1 MGQTDKFSVSSA
13 DTKTL
18 FRVFLAIPLPRQLK
32 ASIRVL
38 QRQLQM
44 QIPDARWIPPERL
57 HLTLHFFGE
66 IGQETLEKIKVS
78 VLSVKGCKR
87 SFTVGVKG
95 LGAFPDRDR
104 PRILWLDLEPKGQLK
119 QLHQDCSKALHSAG
133 VATESRPYSPHLTIG
148 RLRQHKTEVAELCR
162 SFGQQ
167 RIGQLPI
174 NTLVL
179 FKSRLRPGGAEHIPL
194 LTVRL
199 DESDNP

>member
-1 MGQTDKFSVSSA
+1 MGQTDEFSTSSS
-13 DTKTL
+13 DTQTL

-32 ASIRVL
+32 DSICAV
-38 QRQLQM
+38 QRQLQT
-44 QIPDARWIPPERL
+44 QIASARWIPPKNL

-87 SFTVGVKG
+87 PFLVEVKG
-95 LGAFPDRDR
+95 LGAFPNLHR
-104 PRILWLDLEPKGQLK
+104 PRILWLDLEPKDQLR
-119 QLHQDCSKALHSAG
+119 QLHQDFSKALLRAG

-148 RLRQHKTEVAELCR
+148 RLRQQKSDSTDLFSSV
-162 SFGQQ
+162 GQQ

-174 NTLVL
+174 NKLVL
-179 FKSRLRPGGAEHIPL
+179 FKSRLQPGGAEHIPL
-194 LTVRL
+194 LTVSL